1 MASVLVSNPRTHYIA
16 RTLREFYMKR
26 LKLLA
31 VVGFSL
37 LALSACKMNKNEAS
51 KDPVTA
57 ATDLAASIRD
67 NDFDRLSHIM
77 VPPDL
82 YAKLEARYKDE
93 AAKRPAPTAE
103 ESKQFDDQVQ
113 KLTAADAEDKLF
125 AQIQPQL
132 AQMGPQIPMGVAMMS
147 GMAGQS
153 IEQNA
158 KMSPAEKTQAK
169 AVLTAIT
176 KWASTAPLADPE
188 KAKQAIKVICGTAR
202 DLKLTTLADAQKLG
216 FSEMT
221 QKAGVAVGGLRKA
234 LAVYGFDTDKM
245 LDSVKAVKKS
255 GDDNSALV
263 TVSYTLL
270 DAPVSA
276 DINMIQRDGR
286 WYSAD
291 LVKSVEDSLANK
303 PAEAAPPMAAPT
315 AMPAPD
321 ATAPAPDAP
330 AMTAPSSDV
339 QSAPANDMSS
349 PASDASNGGG

>member
-1 MASVLVSNPRTHYIA
+1 
-16 RTLREFYMKR
+16 MKR

-31 VVGFSL
+31 VVGLSL
-37 LALSACKMNKNEAS
+37 LALSACKMNKNEAA

-93 AAKRPAPTAE
+93 AAKKPAPTAE
-103 ESKQFDDQVQ
+103 DEAQFKTNFID
-113 KLTAADAEDKLF
+113 KYTAPGAEDKLF
-125 AQIQPQL
+125 ADIQPKL

-147 GMAGQS
+147 GMASQG
-153 IEQNA
+153 IAQNPKLSA
-158 KMSPAEKTQAK
+158 AEKTQAN

-188 KAKQAIKVICGTAR
+188 KAKQAIKVVCGTAR
-202 DLKLTTLADAQKLG
+202 DLKFTTLAAMQKLS
-216 FSEMT
+216 FPEVA
-221 QKAGVAVGGLRKA
+221 QKAGIAFGGLRKM
-234 LAVYGFDTDKM
+234 LAVYNFDTDKM

-255 GDDNSALV
+255 GDDNNAVV

-270 DAPVSA
+270 DTPVSA
-276 DINMIQRDGR
+276 DVNMVQRDGR

-291 LVKSVEDSLANK
+291 LIKSVEDSLANK
-303 PAEAAPPMAAPT
+303 PAEAAPPM
-315 AMPAPD
+315 
-321 ATAPAPDAP
+321 TAPPAMQPGSDAQPSDAQPAEGETPAMQAP
-330 AMTAPSSDV
+330 ASSDQPSDAQPV
-339 QSAPANDMSS
+339 S

>member
-1 MASVLVSNPRTHYIA
+1 
-16 RTLREFYMKR
+16 MKR

-31 VVGFSL
+31 VVGLSL
-37 LALSACKMNKNEAS
+37 LALSACKMNKNEAA

-57 ATDLAASIRD
+57 ATDLAASVRA

-93 AAKRPAPTAE
+93 AAKKPAPTAE
-103 ESKQFDDQVQ
+103 DEAQFKANFID
-113 KLTAADAEDKLF
+113 KYTAPGAEDKLF
-125 AQIQPQL
+125 AQLQPQL

-153 IEQNA
+153 IDQNA

-188 KAKQAIKVICGTAR
+188 KAKQAIKVVCDAAR
-202 DLKLTTLADAQKLG
+202 DLKLTTLAAAQKLS
-216 FSEMT
+216 FSEMA

-255 GDDNSALV
+255 GDDNNAVV
-263 TVSYTLL
+263 TISYTLL
-270 DAPVSA
+270 DTPVSA
-276 DINMIQRDGR
+276 DINMVQRDGH

-291 LVKSVEDSLANK
+291 LIKSVEDSLANK
-303 PAEAAPPMAAPT
+303 PAEVAPPMSAP
-315 AMPAPD
+315 
-321 ATAPAPDAP
+321 P
-330 AMTAPSSDV
+330 AMQPGSDAQPPEGETPASSDQPSDA
-339 QSAPANDMSS
+339 QSAPADGASS
-349 PASDASNGGG
+349 PASDASNDGG

>member
-1 MASVLVSNPRTHYIA
+1 
-16 RTLREFYMKR
+16 MKR

-31 VVGFSL
+31 VVGLSL
-37 LALSACKMNKNEAS
+37 LALSACKMNKNEAA

-57 ATDLAASIRD
+57 ATDLAASVRA

-93 AAKRPAPTAE
+93 AAKKPAPTAE
-103 ESKQFDDQVQ
+103 DEAQFKANFID
-113 KLTAADAEDKLF
+113 KYTAPGAEDKLF
-125 AQIQPQL
+125 AQLQPQL

-153 IEQNA
+153 IDQNA

-188 KAKQAIKVICGTAR
+188 KAKQAIKVVCDAAR
-202 DLKLTTLADAQKLG
+202 DLKLTTLAAAQKLS
-216 FSEMT
+216 FSEMA

-255 GDDNSALV
+255 GDDNNAVV
-263 TVSYTLL
+263 TLSYTLL
-270 DAPVSA
+270 DTPVSV
-276 DINMIQRDGR
+276 DVNMVQRDGR

-291 LVKSVEDSLANK
+291 LIKSVEDSLANK
-303 PAEAAPPMAAPT
+303 PAEVAPPMSAP
-315 AMPAPD
+315 
-321 ATAPAPDAP
+321 P
-330 AMTAPSSDV
+330 AMQPGSDAQPAEGETPASSDQPSDA
-339 QSAPANDMSS
+339 QSAPADGASS